1 MGARVPLKPYRKRTF
16 HKTSH
21 AIIVGVLILLV
32 IIVVS
37 FLAYAVLTTP
47 SDSSVASKTTRPPG
61 IQRAILKIECGNC
74 GKPCTSTTSGC
85 PKCPDKLEGG
95 VLKLAGVQGAIF
107 TAGYENGSAT
117 IRYDA
122 SLVSLTAIESTIEQT
137 PPFHSAAPASLFYI
151 T

>member
-1 MGARVPLKPYRKRTF
+1 MGARVPLKPYQKRTF
-16 HKTSH
+16 HKIPH

-37 FLAYAVLTTP
+37 FLAFAVLTAT
-47 SDSSVASKTTRPPG
+47 SDSNMAGKTTTPPG
-61 IQRAILKIECGNC
+61 IQTATLKIECGNC

-85 PKCPDKLEGG
+85 PKCQDKLEGG
-95 VLKLAGVQGAIF
+95 VLKLAGVQSAIF

-122 SLVSLTAIESTIEQT
+122 SLVSLTTIESTIEQT
-137 PPFHSAAPASLFYI
+137 PPYPQCCTGI
-151 T
+151 TLL